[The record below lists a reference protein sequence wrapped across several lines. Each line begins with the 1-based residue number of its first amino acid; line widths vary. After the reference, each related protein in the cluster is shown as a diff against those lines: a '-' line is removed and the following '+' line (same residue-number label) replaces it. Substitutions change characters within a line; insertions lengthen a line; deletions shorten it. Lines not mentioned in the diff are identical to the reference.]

1 MKWDFQIYVLA
12 LVLFN
17 EMGFS
22 DTCNVLALV
31 LIKEMGFSDTC
42 NVLALVLIKEMGF
55 SDTKCTC
62 TSISV
67 NQ

>member
-31 LIKEMGFSDTC
+31 LIKEMGFSDT
-42 NVLALVLIKEMGF
+42 
-55 SDTKCTC
+55 KCTC

-67 NQ
+67 DQ